1 MLAQAVNI
9 NWIFHNLI
17 SGRFKWFHH
26 ETLLRYVDIM
36 RIYWSRPECGLDHE
50 SRHRELNVTW
60 LTDWHLREVSSENEG
75 SMIYDVMYDMFS
87 VKTEILC
94 EIPEILR
101 KKTVR
106 DNLTS
111 MTMTQRSNHPW
122 GSVTR
127 LSSPS
132 FADLNQRRHRKHS
145 QLVYS
150 EYLKYSVLTS
160 YNCLENYYLKRC
172 YYFQR

>member
-1 MLAQAVNI
+1 
-9 NWIFHNLI
+9 
-17 SGRFKWFHH
+17 
-26 ETLLRYVDIM
+26 
-36 RIYWSRPECGLDHE
+36 
-50 SRHRELNVTW
+50 
-60 LTDWHLREVSSENEG
+60 
-75 SMIYDVMYDMFS
+75 MIYDVMYDMFS

-132 FADLNQRRHRKHS
+132 FADLNQRRRRKHS